1 MKECATK
8 KVVVN
13 ISDNVTI
20 VDISKATQKYQ
31 SEIYI
36 HKVVNGTPH
45 DINLK
50 SFLGLINL
58 RLKNGD
64 EITIKSEGIDCDDAL
79 NEVVQFFS

>member
-8 KVVVN
+8 KIVVN
-13 ISDNVTI
+13 ISDDVTI
-20 VDISKATQKYQ
+20 VDISKATQKYE

-36 HKVVNGTPH
+36 HKNVNGTPH
-45 DINLK
+45 EINLK

-64 EITIKSEGIDCDDAL
+64 EVMIKAEGGDCEEAL

>member
-1 MKECATK
+1 LKECATK
-8 KVVVN
+8 RLIVH
-13 ISDNVTI
+13 ISDDVTI
-20 VDISKATQKYQ
+20 VDISKATQKYD

-36 HKVVNGTPH
+36 HKDVNGTPH

-64 EITIKSEGIDCDDAL
+64 EISIKAEGSDCEEAL